1 MENVEGKNVLITGGT
16 RGIGAAISSL
26 FAEQGAKV
34 SMIYRSDLES
44 ARIHL
49 QSLTGKGHELYQ
61 CDVCNPRAI
70 SQLYRQYMEAHDT
83 LDILINNAGIAYH
96 HPVDQTN
103 YEEWQSSW
111 SQIISTN
118 LIAPSNMSYHAAHIM
133 KAQGNGCIINISSRG
148 AFKGEPMMP
157 AYGASKA
164 GLNSMTQSLAFQL
177 APYNI
182 RVGAIAPG
190 FVETEMSRPRLEGEV
205 GMNIKKQSPLVRVA
219 KPAEVAEATLLMA
232 KSNIWMTGSIWD
244 VNGASHFR

>member
-1 MENVEGKNVLITGGT
+1 MNSVKDKNVLITGGT

-26 FAEQGAKV
+26 FADQGAKV
-34 SMIYRSDLES
+34 SMIYKADLES
-44 ARIHL
+44 ARTQL
-49 QSLTGKGHELYQ
+49 QSLAGKGHELYQ
-61 CDVCNPRAI
+61 CDICNPKAI
-70 SQLYRQYMEAHDT
+70 SQLYRQYSQAHDT

-96 HPVDQTN
+96 HPVDKTT

-111 SQIISTN
+111 SHIISTN
-118 LIAPSNMSYHAAHIM
+118 LLAPSNMSYHAAHIM
-133 KAQGNGCIINISSRG
+133 KAQGHGCIINISSRG

-164 GLNSMTQSLAFQL
+164 ALNSMTQSLAFQL

-190 FVETEMSRPRLEGEV
+190 FVETEMSRPRLEGKI
-205 GMNIKKQSPLVRVA
+205 GTNIKNQSPLTRVA
-219 KPAEVAEATLLMA
+219 QPQEVAEAAYLMA
-232 KSNIWMTGSIWD
+232 KSNIWMTGSVWD